1 MKSIGIILSIIIV
14 TCFFIPV
21 VQAED
26 DLLKNVLNISIVTP
40 TPGTAT
46 LGSKESMTEFH
57 GMLLDSVDQL
67 MSLFSQ
73 IMGLFGL
80 SNMDYTK
87 NIESTFQGGK
97 NQAGPNQGSGSKNS
111 ATATPTIAKGLGSI
125 SIRTTPGGVQVFLN
139 GQFQGQTPDDQ
150 NDPLVISD
158 IETGSYHI
166 ELRKSGYV
174 YKDET
179 VQVNGKWCFIS
190 RELIR
195 APVQ

>member
-1 MKSIGIILSIIIV
+1 MKSMGIILSIIIV
-14 TCFFIPV
+14 TCFFISG
-21 VQAED
+21 VQAEE
-26 DLLKNVLNISIVTP
+26 DLVKNALNISIVIP
-40 TPGTAT
+40 TPGTET
-46 LGSKESMTEFH
+46 LGTTESMTGFQ
-57 GMLLDSVDQL
+57 GSLLDSANQL

-87 NIESTFQGGK
+87 NMESTFQGGI
-97 NQAGPNQGSGSKNS
+97 NQGSGSKNS
-111 ATATPTIAKGLGSI
+111 ATATPTIARGQGSI

-158 IETGSYHI
+158 IETGSYRV
-166 ELRKSGYV
+166 ELRKSGYIF
-174 YKDET
+174 KDET
-179 VQVNGKWCFIS
+179 VQVTGKWCFIS

-195 APVQ
+195 APAQ